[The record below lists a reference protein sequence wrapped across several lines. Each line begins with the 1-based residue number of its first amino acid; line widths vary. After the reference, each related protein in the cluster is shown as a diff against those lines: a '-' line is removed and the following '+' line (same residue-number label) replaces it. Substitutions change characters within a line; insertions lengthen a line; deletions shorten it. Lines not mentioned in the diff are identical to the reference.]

1 MSGKPKHL
9 GAFIKE
15 KVFPSGLTVTASA
28 EILNIGRVALSR
40 VLNGKASV
48 SPGLAERIES
58 AFGFPA
64 AELLQM
70 QASDK
75 AEEAKHRNASVPVG
89 SYVPPFLQVRANQIE
104 DWASGVGARSR
115 LPVLLRTLIN
125 STGSGLTKVDFP
137 GNDDAER
144 KGWDGFVEA
153 RQARPWV
160 PEGTSGWEFGCGE
173 EVKRKADGDFGK
185 RTRDFSSEER
195 KGITFVFV
203 TPRRWPGK
211 NDWEKK
217 RRDEGQWKD
226 VRVFDSSDLEQWME
240 QSISAQTWF
249 ANETGIP
256 SEGAFSLKACWKK
269 WQADCVPALVPEL
282 FDQAVGEYRQRVLQ
296 WLAEES
302 GRPLSIS
309 ADSVEEGLAFL
320 HVVFSRDESTLREN
334 ADKVVV
340 FKKPEA
346 VSKLVSAVAN
356 MIAVSTSSEVES
368 ELVENGRRSVRRI
381 SVYPKN
387 TPNVE
392 PDIDLKSLNPFAFA
406 SALREMGCTHD
417 EIDRRGRECGFSL
430 TVLRRRLSESRA
442 VRTPV
447 WAGNEEYAPS
457 LVVATLAGAWD
468 AANPADKFLVSE
480 LAGGDPAS
488 DGYEGIERKINA
500 LRPLDD
506 TPVWYAGTCLGVK
519 SKIDALFAVGGFVN
533 QSHIDRFFEVA
544 ELVITEDNPALDF
557 PDDKRW
563 MAGLYGKSRE
573 ISDML
578 RRSVIDSFLLLAV
591 HGSGLFRER
600 GGFGIE
606 SRVREMVKKRFSP
619 GDARS
624 LESRKDALPAFAE
637 AAPGT
642 FLSIIEKDLENDE
655 PGILTL
661 FRTVEAPAL
670 MSPSPPRVEL
680 LWALESLAWS
690 GKYLVRVVHVLARL
704 ARGEE
709 RDNWTNSAIR
719 SLGGIFRSWMPQTSA
734 SVDDRVGVFDGLIEK
749 FPDVGWELCVEQF
762 GAGPKT
768 GEYSR
773 KPRWRTDGHGHGE
786 PVPEHEENWK
796 FILNALEKALGW
808 PCHTEKTLSDLVRNF
823 ESITLFELEPE
834 LWRLIEDWHVD
845 EDTSDA
851 DRALLR
857 ETIRVS
863 GCLYSER
870 EETVA
875 RAREAYDM
883 LEPSNV
889 VIRHEWLF
897 LDSVFRIAKGAV
909 EASGLEFGEY
919 LSKSEKEIEA
929 RRMSALSEIYSQGR
943 INGLIS
949 LARRGEGQTVVGSLA
964 LGISGFDE
972 SEAKTLIRSALT
984 EAAADNRRRMENLIR
999 GVLEGLEETRRENV
1013 LREFL
1018 DAGPGETF
1026 LKVLSLAPF
1035 RRKTWELLN
1044 ELSEEEMSRYWKEV
1058 DPSMP
1063 PEDLLELGEA
1073 VEELIKA
1080 ERPFRAAG
1088 LAGHKIVR
1096 LEPKSV
1102 FRLLEAVG
1110 KSQNEEGSDY
1120 VPDSWFVKKA
1130 FGRLDEGG
1138 IPTDRM
1144 ASLEFIF
1151 MDSLRWSERGV
1162 RNLEDQIAQ
1171 HPGFFVEL
1179 VELAYKRDDK
1189 KEDAPEGRA
1198 RDEAWQNR
1206 VKNARGALGV
1216 LKRIPGQNE
1225 SGEIDKDRL
1234 IKWVGDARDGCGR
1247 SGRLGIGDY
1256 RIGALL
1262 SKSPVGEDG
1271 TWPAEPVRDALEEFY
1286 SEKISLGFRTGR
1298 RNARGARVGFG
1309 GDPEREIE
1317 SKYREWEKKIRY
1329 SHPRTSQILRELAD
1343 SYSEDASRQ
1352 DDFAKAVYRRLN
1364 F

>member
-1 MSGKPKHL
+1 MHDSSKNI
-9 GAFIKE
+9 GAFIRE
-15 KVFPSGLTVTASA
+15 KVFPAGLTVTAAA

-48 SPGLAERIES
+48 SPDLAERIES

-64 AELLQM
+64 AKLLQM

-75 AEEAKHRNASVPVG
+75 AEKAKHRNASVPVG

-104 DWASGVGARSR
+104 GWAAGIEARSR
-115 LPVLLRTLIN
+115 LAVLLRTLVN
-125 STGSGLTKVDFP
+125 STGSSLTKVDFP
-137 GNDDAER
+137 GNDDSQR

-160 PEGTSGWEFGCGE
+160 PEGTSGWEFGCGK
-173 EVKRKADGDFGK
+173 EVKRKADDDFGK

-195 KGITFVFV
+195 KNITFVFV
-203 TPRRWPGK
+203 TPRRWSGK

-217 RRDEGQWKD
+217 RLAEKQWKD
-226 VRVFDSSDLEQWME
+226 VRVFDASDLEQWME

-256 SEGAFSLKACWKK
+256 SEGTFSLEACWKK
-269 WQADCVPALVPEL
+269 WQADCAPALVPEL
-282 FDQAVGEYRQRVLQ
+282 FDQAVGEYRQRVLT
-296 WLAEES
+296 WLAEEHE
-302 GRPLSIS
+302 RLLLIS

-320 HVVFSRDESTLREN
+320 HVVFSGEESAFREN

-340 FKKPEA
+340 FKQPEA
-346 VSKLVSAVAN
+346 VSKLVSAAPD
-356 MIAVSTSSEVES
+356 MIGVSMSPEVES
-368 ELVENGRRSVRRI
+368 ELVANGRRVFICS
-381 SVYPKN
+381 KN
-387 TPNVE
+387 MPNVI

-430 TVLRRRLSESRA
+430 TVLRRRLSESPA

-447 WAGNEEYAPS
+447 WSGNEEYAPS

-468 AANPADKFLVSE
+468 AAKPADKFLVSE
-480 LAGGDPAS
+480 LAGGGPDG
-488 DGYEGIERKINA
+488 DGYEEIERKINA

-519 SKIDALFAVGGFVN
+519 SKIDALFAVSGSVN

-544 ELVITEDNPALDF
+544 ELVITEDNPALDL
-557 PDDKRW
+557 PDDERW
-563 MAGLYGKSRE
+563 MAGLYEKSRE
-573 ISDML
+573 ISDIL

-606 SRVREMVKKRFSP
+606 SRVRKMVKERFRP
-619 GDARS
+619 LETRA
-624 LESRKDALPAFAE
+624 LESRTDALPAFAE

-655 PGILTL
+655 PGILSL
-661 FRTVEAPAL
+661 FRPVEAPAL
-670 MSPSPPRVEL
+670 MSPSPPRIDL

-690 GKYLVRVVHVLARL
+690 GEYLVRTVDILARL
-704 ARGEE
+704 AREE
-709 RDNWTNSAIR
+709 VRDNWTNSSIK
-719 SLGGIFRSWMPQTSA
+719 SLGAIFRSWMPQMSA
-734 SVDDRVGVFDGLIEK
+734 PVDDRIGVFNGLLEK
-749 FPDVGWELCVEQF
+749 FPDVGWKLCVEQF
-762 GAGPKT
+762 SAGPKT

-786 PVPEHEENWK
+786 PVPEHENWK

-808 PCHTEKTLSDLVRNF
+808 PCHTKKTLSDLVRNF
-823 ESITLFELEPE
+823 ESITFFELEPE
-834 LWRLIEDWHVD
+834 LWRLIEDWSISNNPAD
-845 EDTSDA
+845 EDKA
-851 DRALLR
+851 RLR

-875 RAREAYDM
+875 RAREAYAM
-883 LEPSNV
+883 LEPSDI
-889 VIRHEWLF
+889 VIKHEWLF
-897 LDSVFRIAKGAV
+897 LDSFVPRAQG
-909 EASGLEFGEY
+909 EADAADLGFSEY
-919 LSKSEKEIEA
+919 LLKYEEEIEA
-929 RRMSALSEIYSQGR
+929 RRISALSEIYSQGG
-943 INGLIS
+943 INGLIK
-949 LARRGEGQTVVGSLA
+949 LARRGEGQTVVGSFA
-964 LGISGFDE
+964 LRIPGFDE
-972 SEAKTLIRSALT
+972 SEAKTLIRSALD
-984 EAAADNRRRMENLIR
+984 EVAGDNRHRMENLIR

-1018 DAGPGETF
+1018 EAGPDETF

-1035 RRKTWELLN
+1035 HRKTWELLS
-1044 ELSEEEMSRYWKEV
+1044 ELSEEERPRYWKEV
-1058 DPSMP
+1058 DPSREP
-1063 PEDLLELGEA
+1063 DDLLELGEA

-1080 ERPFRAAG
+1080 ERPFRAAE
-1088 LAGHKIVR
+1088 LAGHRIVR
-1096 LEPKSV
+1096 LEPESV
-1102 FRLLEAVG
+1102 FRLLKAIG

-1198 RDEAWQNR
+1198 GDEAWQNR
-1206 VKNARGALGV
+1206 VKNAWKLIEA
-1216 LKRIPGQNE
+1216 LKRLPGRNE
-1225 SGEIDKDRL
+1225 SGEIDKNRL
-1234 IKWVGDARDGCGR
+1234 IRWIRDVRNGCGR
-1247 SGRLGIGDY
+1247 SGRLGTGDK
-1256 RIGALL
+1256 RIGTLL
-1262 SKSPVGEDG
+1262 SRSPDG
-1271 TWPAEPVRDALEEFY
+1271 KDGIWPAEPVRDALEEVY
-1286 SEKISLGFRTGR
+1286 SEEISQGFQTGH
-1298 RNARGARVGFG
+1298 RNARGARTGFD
-1309 GDPEREIE
+1309 GDPERKIE
-1317 SKYREWEKKIRY
+1317 SEYREWAEKIQY

-1343 SYSEDASRQ
+1343 SYSEDAGRQ
-1352 DDFAKAVYRRLN
+1352 DDFAKAVYRRLS